1 MIQLDTRNGH
11 NQVTIEEFNKVSG
24 QMADTDILQHI
35 LTRWADDRE
44 LEGIT
49 ATLYGSTFN
58 DIDGNILSVDD
69 LVVLIDDTELV
80 ENPPKRGY
88 VLQITA
94 LLDLE
99 SNFVEC
105 GRYSLFA
112 HRLLKVKK
120 SF

>member
-11 NQVTIEEFNKVSG
+11 NQGTIEEFNKVSQ
-24 QMADTDILQHI
+24 QMSDADILEHI

-58 DIDGNILSVDD
+58 DIDGNILSVND

-80 ENPPKRGY
+80 ENPPKRGD

-99 SNFVEC
+99 SNFIEC
-105 GRYSLFA
+105 GKYSLFA

>member
-11 NQVTIEEFNKVSG
+11 TQVTIEEFNKVSG

-69 LVVLIDDTELV
+69 LVVLIDDTEL
-80 ENPPKRGY
+80 
-88 VLQITA
+88 QITA

-112 HRLLKVKK
+112 HRLLKVTK

>member
-1 MIQLDTRNGH
+1 MIQLDTRSGH
-11 NQVTIEEFNKVSG
+11 NQGTIEEFNKVSQ
-24 QMADTDILQHI
+24 QMSDADILEHI

-58 DIDGNILSVDD
+58 DIDGNILSVND

-80 ENPPKRGY
+80 ENPPKRGD

-105 GRYSLFA
+105 GKYSLFA